1 MKTTT
6 TALGVL
12 LFAASTAAIA
22 DGPAFDCSKAS
33 SKVEKMICADPTLSS
48 SDSVNADIYKEV
60 VQTADNPN
68 QVKREQ
74 RQWLKT
80 RNACQTVDCIAKTYD
95 TRYNQLQHERLVN
108 SGAVNSDGSIGH

>member
-1 MKTTT
+1 MKPLAVATL
-6 TALGVL
+6 ALTL
-12 LFAASTAAIA
+12 STAAFA
-22 DGPAFDCSKAS
+22 EGPAFDCSKAS

-48 SDSVNADIYKEV
+48 TDSVNADIYKEV

-68 QVKREQ
+68 QVKQEQ

-80 RNACQTVDCIAKTYD
+80 RNACQTVDCIAKAYD

-108 SGAVNSDGSIGH
+108 SGAVNGDDSIGH

>member
-1 MKTTT
+1 MKAI
-6 TALGVL
+6 ALAVVTL
-12 LFAASTAAIA
+12 MLSTVAFA
-22 DGPAFDCSKAS
+22 DGPAFKCSKAS

-48 SDSVNADIYKEV
+48 ADSVNADIYKEV
-60 VQTADNPN
+60 VQTAGNPN
-68 QVKREQ
+68 QVKQEQ